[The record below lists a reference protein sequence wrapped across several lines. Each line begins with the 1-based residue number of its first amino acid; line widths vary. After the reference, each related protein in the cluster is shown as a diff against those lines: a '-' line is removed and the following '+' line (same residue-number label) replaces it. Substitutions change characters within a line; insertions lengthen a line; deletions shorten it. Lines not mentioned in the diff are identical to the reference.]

1 MNALYS
7 YLNVTST
14 IQFNVVPT
22 IKWKN
27 KMPSADVNFRF
38 SRARTPPTCGVKM
51 APAPISSYS
60 ELKTINEAS
69 FSPPETN
76 DPS

>member
-1 MNALYS
+1 MTNDT

-14 IQFNVVPT
+14 IQFKVVPT

-27 KMPSADVNFRF
+27 HIPSADVKFRF
-38 SRARTPPTCGVKM
+38 NIARTPPTCGVNT
-51 APAPISSYS
+51 APAPINSYS
-60 ELKTINEAS
+60 ELKTIKDAS

-76 DPS
+76 EPS

>member
-1 MNALYS
+1 M
-7 YLNVTST
+7 TST

-27 KMPSADVNFRF
+27 KIPSDDVKFLL
-38 SRARTPPTCGVKM
+38 SRARTPPTCCVKT

-60 ELKTINEAS
+60 ELKTISDAS
-69 FSPPETN
+69 FSPPETK